1 MHGALVARMSPAR
14 RRSRSWLLV
23 LILVGVVGGLAL
35 VPGPARE
42 VEALGSRLL
51 EPIQAGVS
59 GAAGQAEDVA
69 TVFRRMSELSRQNDE
84 YREEIDRL
92 QSEIARLRELE
103 VENRD
108 LRNLL
113 GLKQRAS
120 TTGDLLPVRVI
131 ARDPSPFVQAI
142 TLDRG
147 TDDGVQ
153 EGMTIISWS
162 GVVGRVSRVSPSSS
176 KVLLITD
183 TSSSISGRIQSS
195 ESRVTGII
203 RGRPEGGLL
212 MQRIPQE
219 ESLQT
224 GETVVT
230 SDFGGLMPEGLVIGQ
245 IVQIRRKDVDVLQ
258 EAVIEPSADMKR
270 LERLYVLLSSADT
283 R

>member
-1 MHGALVARMSPAR
+1 MARVAPAR
-14 RRSRSWLLV
+14 RRSRSWIFVLL
-23 LILVGVVGGLAL
+23 LLGAVGGLMLA
-35 VPGPARE
+35 PGPARE
-42 VEALGSRLL
+42 VEAFGSRLL
-51 EPIQAGVS
+51 EPLQASVS
-59 GAAGQAEDVA
+59 TVFGQAEDVA
-69 TVFRRMSELSRQNDE
+69 SVVRRMTELSRQNDQ
-84 YREEIDRL
+84 YRDEIDRL
-92 QSEIARLRELE
+92 QAEIARLRELE

-113 GLKQRAS
+113 GLKQRAG
-120 TTGDLLPVRVI
+120 TGELLPVRVI

-147 TDDGVQ
+147 TDDGVK
-153 EGMTIISWS
+153 EGMTIITWR
-162 GVVGRVSRVSPSSS
+162 GVVGRVSRVSPTSS

-219 ESLQT
+219 ETLQT

-270 LERLYVLLSSADT
+270 LERLYVLLSTSDS

>member
-1 MHGALVARMSPAR
+1 MARVAPTR
-14 RRSRSWLLV
+14 RRSRSWIFVLLLLGAFGV
-23 LILVGVVGGLAL
+23 LML

-42 VEALGSRLL
+42 VEAFGLRLL
-51 EPIQAGVS
+51 EPLQASVSGVS
-59 GAAGQAEDVA
+59 GQAEDVA
-69 TVFRRMSELSRQNDE
+69 SVVRRMTELSRQNDQ

-92 QSEIARLRELE
+92 QAEIARLRELE

-113 GLKQRAS
+113 GLKQR
-120 TTGDLLPVRVI
+120 TGTGELLPVRVI

-147 TDDGVQ
+147 TEDGVQ
-153 EGMTIISWS
+153 EGMTIISWR
-162 GVVGRVSRVSPSSS
+162 GVVGRVSRVSPTSS

-183 TSSSISGRIQSS
+183 TSSSISGRVQSS

-224 GETVVT
+224 GESVVT

-270 LERLYVLLSSADT
+270 LERLYVLLSTADT

>member
-1 MHGALVARMSPAR
+1 MARIAPAR

-23 LILVGVVGGLAL
+23 LLLLGVVGGLVLA
-35 VPGPARE
+35 PGPAQQ
-42 VEALGSRLL
+42 VEAYGSRLL
-51 EPIQAGVS
+51 EPIQATVS
-59 GAAGQAEDVA
+59 GLFGEVEDV
-69 TVFRRMSELSRQNDE
+69 TSVIRRMTELSRQNDQ
-84 YREEIDRL
+84 YRDEIDRL
-92 QSEIARLRELE
+92 QSEIASLRELE

-113 GLKQRAS
+113 GLKQR
-120 TTGDLLPVRVI
+120 TGNGELLPARVI
-131 ARDPSPFVQAI
+131 NHDPSPFVQAI

-147 TDDGVQ
+147 TDDGVR
-153 EGMTIISWS
+153 EGMTIITWR
-162 GVVGRVSRVSPSSS
+162 GVVGRVSRVSPTSS

-203 RGRPEGGLL
+203 KGRPDGKLL

-219 ESLQT
+219 ETLQAR
-224 GETVVT
+224 ETVVT
-230 SDFGGLMPEGLVIGQ
+230 SDFGGLMPEGLVIGE
-245 IVQIRRKDVDVLQ
+245 IVEIRRRDVDVLQ

-270 LERLYVLLSSADT
+270 LERLYVLLSTADT

>member
-1 MHGALVARMSPAR
+1 MARVVPAR
-14 RRSRSWLLV
+14 RRSRSWIFVVLL
-23 LILVGVVGGLAL
+23 LGAVGAVMLA
-35 VPGPARE
+35 PGPARE
-42 VEALGSRLL
+42 VEAMGSRLL
-51 EPIQAGVS
+51 EPLQASVS
-59 GAAGQAEDVA
+59 SAFGQAEDVA
-69 TVFRRMSELSRQNDE
+69 SVVRRMTELSRQNDQ
-84 YREEIDRL
+84 YRDEIDRL
-92 QSEIARLRELE
+92 QAEIARLRELE

-113 GLKQRAS
+113 GLKQRAG
-120 TTGDLLPVRVI
+120 TGELLPVRVI

-147 TDDGVQ
+147 TDDGVK
-153 EGMTIISWS
+153 EGMTIITWR
-162 GVVGRVSRVSPSSS
+162 GVVGRVSRVSPTSS

-195 ESRVTGII
+195 ETRVTGII

-219 ESLQT
+219 ETLQT

-258 EAVIEPSADMKR
+258 EAVIEPSADLKR
-270 LERLYVLLSSADT
+270 LERLYVLLSTSDA

>member
-1 MHGALVARMSPAR
+1 MARVAPAR
-14 RRSRSWLLV
+14 RRSRSWIFVLL
-23 LILVGVVGGLAL
+23 LLGAVGGVMLA
-35 VPGPARE
+35 PGPARE
-42 VEALGSRLL
+42 LEAMGSRLL
-51 EPIQAGVS
+51 EPLQASVS
-59 GAAGQAEDVA
+59 SVAGQAEDV
-69 TVFRRMSELSRQNDE
+69 TSVVRRMTELSRQNDQ

-92 QSEIARLRELE
+92 QAEIARLRELE

-113 GLKQRAS
+113 GLKQRAG
-120 TTGDLLPVRVI
+120 TGELLPVRVI

-147 TDDGVQ
+147 TDDGVK
-153 EGMTIISWS
+153 EGMTIISWR
-162 GVVGRVSRVSPSSS
+162 GVVGRVSRVSPTSS

-195 ESRVTGII
+195 ETRVTGII

-219 ESLQT
+219 ETLQT

-270 LERLYVLLSSADT
+270 LERLYVLLSPADA

>member
-1 MHGALVARMSPAR
+1 MARVAPAR
-14 RRSRSWLLV
+14 RRSRSWLFV
-23 LILVGVVGGLAL
+23 LLLLGAVGGLML

-42 VEALGSRLL
+42 AEAFGSRLL
-51 EPIQAGVS
+51 EPLQASVTS
-59 GAAGQAEDVA
+59 VFGQAEDVA
-69 TVFRRMSELSRQNDE
+69 SVVRRMTELSRQNDQ

-92 QSEIARLRELE
+92 QAEIARLRELE

-113 GLKQRAS
+113 GLKQRAG
-120 TTGDLLPVRVI
+120 TGELLPVRVI

-153 EGMTIISWS
+153 EGMTIITWR
-162 GVVGRVSRVSPSSS
+162 GVVGRVSRVSPTSS

-203 RGRPEGGLL
+203 RGRPEGGLV
-212 MQRIPQE
+212 MHRIPQE
-219 ESLQT
+219 ETLQT

-245 IVQIRRKDVDVLQ
+245 IVQIRRKDVDVMQ

-270 LERLYVLLSSADT
+270 LERLYVLLSTADT

>member
-1 MHGALVARMSPAR
+1 M
-14 RRSRSWLLV
+14 LL
-23 LILVGVVGGLAL
+23 LGVVGGLL
-35 VPGPARE
+35 LLPGPARE
-42 VEALGSRLL
+42 VEAVGSRLL
-51 EPIQAGVS
+51 EPLQASVS
-59 GAAGQAEDVA
+59 SAFGQAEDITSV
-69 TVFRRMSELSRQNDE
+69 VRRMTELSAQNDQ

-92 QSEIARLRELE
+92 QAEIARLRELE
-103 VENRD
+103 TENRD

-113 GLKQRAS
+113 GLKQRAG
-120 TTGDLLPVRVI
+120 TGELLPVRVI

-147 TDDGVQ
+147 TDDGVK
-153 EGMTIISWS
+153 EGMTIITWR
-162 GVVGRVSRVSPSSS
+162 GVVGRVSRVSPTSS

-195 ESRVTGII
+195 EQRVTGIV

-219 ESLQT
+219 ETLQT

-270 LERLYVLLSSADT
+270 LERLYVLLSTAEA

>member
-1 MHGALVARMSPAR
+1 MARVAPAR
-14 RRSRSWLLV
+14 RRSRSWLFV
-23 LILVGVVGGLAL
+23 LLLLLGAVGGLML
-35 VPGPARE
+35 VPGPAG
-42 VEALGSRLL
+42 EAEAFGSRLL
-51 EPIQAGVS
+51 EPLQASVTS
-59 GAAGQAEDVA
+59 VFGQAEDVA
-69 TVFRRMSELSRQNDE
+69 SVVRRMTELSRQNDQ

-92 QSEIARLRELE
+92 QAEIARLRELE

-113 GLKQRAS
+113 GLKQRAG
-120 TTGDLLPVRVI
+120 TGELLPVRVI

-153 EGMTIISWS
+153 EGMTIITWR
-162 GVVGRVSRVSPSSS
+162 GVVGRVSRVSPTSS

-203 RGRPEGGLL
+203 RGRPEGGLV
-212 MQRIPQE
+212 MHRIPQE
-219 ESLQT
+219 ETLQT

-245 IVQIRRKDVDVLQ
+245 IVQIRRKDVDVMQ

-270 LERLYVLLSSADT
+270 LERLYVLLSTADT

>member
-1 MHGALVARMSPAR
+1 MARVAPAR
-14 RRSRSWLLV
+14 RRSRSWIFVLL
-23 LILVGVVGGLAL
+23 LLGAVGGLMLA
-35 VPGPARE
+35 PGPARE
-42 VEALGSRLL
+42 LEAMGSRML
-51 EPIQAGVS
+51 EPLQASVS
-59 GAAGQAEDVA
+59 SVVGQAEDV
-69 TVFRRMSELSRQNDE
+69 TSVVRRMTELSRQNDQ

-92 QSEIARLRELE
+92 QAEIARLRELE

-113 GLKQRAS
+113 GLKQRAG
-120 TTGDLLPVRVI
+120 TGELLPVRVI

-147 TDDGVQ
+147 TEDGVQ
-153 EGMTIISWS
+153 EGMTIITWR
-162 GVVGRVSRVSPSSS
+162 GVVGRVSRVSPTSS

-195 ESRVTGII
+195 EQRVTGII

-219 ESLQT
+219 ETLQT

-270 LERLYVLLSSADT
+270 LERLYVLLSPADG

>member
-1 MHGALVARMSPAR
+1 MARMTPIRRRSSRPWWLVFLLLAVVGALVFMPGQARDAESTA
-14 RRSRSWLLV
+14 
-23 LILVGVVGGLAL
+23 
-35 VPGPARE
+35 
-42 VEALGSRLL
+42 SRLL
-51 EPIQAGVS
+51 EPVQGGLS
-59 GAAGQAEDVA
+59 GWVGQIENVA
-69 TVFRRMSELSRQNDE
+69 TVVRRMSELSAQNDQ

-92 QSEIARLRELE
+92 QAEIARLRELD

-113 GLKQRAS
+113 GLKQRS
-120 TTGDLLPVRVI
+120 GTGELLPVKVI

-147 TDDGVQ
+147 TDDGVV
-153 EGMTIISWS
+153 EGMTVISWR
-162 GVVGRVSRVSPSSS
+162 GVVGRVSRVSASSA

-183 TSSSISGRIQSS
+183 ASSSISGRIQSS

-203 RGRPEGGLL
+203 KGRPEGGLV

-245 IVQIRRKDVDVLQ
+245 IVQIRRKDVDVMQ

-270 LERLYVLLSSADT
+270 LERLYVLLASADN

>member
-1 MHGALVARMSPAR
+1 MARVAPPR
-14 RRSRSWLLV
+14 RRSRSWIVVVLL
-23 LILVGVVGGLAL
+23 LGAIGGLLL

-42 VEALGSRLL
+42 VEAIGLRLL
-51 EPIQAGVS
+51 GPLQSSVS
-59 GAAGQAEDVA
+59 SVSGQAEDV
-69 TVFRRMSELSRQNDE
+69 TSVVRRMTELSRQNDQ

-92 QSEIARLRELE
+92 QAEIARLRELE

-113 GLKQRAS
+113 GLKQR
-120 TTGDLLPVRVI
+120 TGTGELLPVRVI
-131 ARDPSPFVQAI
+131 ARDPSPFVHAI

-147 TDDGVQ
+147 SDDGVK
-153 EGMTIISWS
+153 EGMTIISWR
-162 GVVGRVSRVSPSSS
+162 GVVGRVSRVSPTSS

-183 TSSSISGRIQSS
+183 TSSSISGRVQNS
-195 ESRVTGII
+195 ESRVTGIV

-224 GETVVT
+224 GESVVT

-258 EAVIEPSADMKR
+258 EAVIEPSADMQR
-270 LERLYVLLSSADT
+270 LERLYVLLSMADT

>member
-1 MHGALVARMSPAR
+1 MARLAPAR
-14 RRSRSWLLV
+14 RRSRSWIFVVLL
-23 LILVGVVGGLAL
+23 LGVVGGLVLA
-35 VPGPARE
+35 PGPARDL
-42 VEALGSRLL
+42 EAAGSRLL
-51 EPIQAGVS
+51 EPVQASVS
-59 GAAGQAEDVA
+59 GLFGQVEDV
-69 TVFRRMSELSRQNDE
+69 TSVVRRMTELSRQNDQ

-92 QSEIARLRELE
+92 QSEIARLRELD

-113 GLKQRAS
+113 GLKQR
-120 TTGDLLPVRVI
+120 TGTGELLPARVI

-147 TDDGVQ
+147 TEDGVK
-153 EGMTIISWS
+153 EGMTIITWR
-162 GVVGRVSRVSPSSS
+162 GVVGRVSRVGPTSS

-203 RGRPEGGLL
+203 KGRPEGGLL

-219 ESLQT
+219 ETLQT

-230 SDFGGLMPEGLVIGQ
+230 SDFGGLMPEGLVIGE
-245 IVQIRRKDVDVLQ
+245 IIQIRRKDVDVLQ

-270 LERLYVLLSSADT
+270 LERLYVLTSTADN

>member
-1 MHGALVARMSPAR
+1 MMPVR
-14 RRSRSWLLV
+14 RRNRSWWLILLV
-23 LILVGVVGGLAL
+23 LGVVGGLLLA
-35 VPGPARE
+35 PGQART
-42 VEALGSRLL
+42 VEGLGGQLL
-51 EPIQAGVS
+51 EPIQGGVT
-59 GAAGQAEDVA
+59 GVLGQIEDVT
-69 TVFRRMSELSRQNDE
+69 TVVRRMGELSRQNDQ

-92 QSEIARLRELE
+92 QSEIARLRELD

-113 GLKQRAS
+113 GLKQQAG
-120 TTGDLLPVRVI
+120 TGELAPARVI

-142 TLDRG
+142 TIDRG
-147 TDDGVQ
+147 SEDGIK
-153 EGMTIISWS
+153 EGMTLITWR
-162 GVVGRVSRVSPSSS
+162 GVVGRVNRVGPSSS

-183 TSSSISGRIQSS
+183 TSSSISGRVQSS

-203 RGRPEGGLL
+203 KGRPEGGLL

-219 ESLQT
+219 ETLQT

-230 SDFGGLMPEGLVIGQ
+230 SDFGGLLPEGLVIGQ

-258 EAVIEPSADMKR
+258 EAVIEPSADMMR
-270 LERLYVLLSSADT
+270 LERLYVLLSTAET

>member
-1 MHGALVARMSPAR
+1 MARVAPAR
-14 RRSRSWLLV
+14 RRSRSWIFVVLL
-23 LILVGVVGGLAL
+23 LGVVGGLL
-35 VPGPARE
+35 LMPGPARE
-42 VEALGSRLL
+42 VEAVGSRLL
-51 EPIQAGVS
+51 EPLQASVS
-59 GAAGQAEDVA
+59 SVFGQADDV
-69 TVFRRMSELSRQNDE
+69 TSVLRRMTELSAQNDQ

-92 QSEIARLRELE
+92 QAEIARLRELE
-103 VENRD
+103 EENRD

-113 GLKQRAS
+113 GLKQRAG
-120 TTGDLLPVRVI
+120 TGELLPVRVI

-147 TDDGVQ
+147 TDDGVK
-153 EGMTIISWS
+153 EGMTIITWR
-162 GVVGRVSRVSPSSS
+162 GVVGRVSRVSPTSS

-183 TSSSISGRIQSS
+183 TSSSISGRIQTS

-219 ESLQT
+219 ETLQT

-245 IVQIRRKDVDVLQ
+245 IIQIRRKDVDVLQ
-258 EAVIEPSADMKR
+258 EAVIEPSADLKR
-270 LERLYVLLSSADT
+270 LERLYVLLSTADT

>member
-1 MHGALVARMSPAR
+1 MARVAPAR
-14 RRSRSWLLV
+14 RRSRSWIFVLL
-23 LILVGVVGGLAL
+23 LLGAVGGVML
-35 VPGPARE
+35 VPGPA
-42 VEALGSRLL
+42 
-51 EPIQAGVS
+51 
-59 GAAGQAEDVA
+59 
-69 TVFRRMSELSRQNDE
+69 
-84 YREEIDRL
+84 
-92 QSEIARLRELE
+92 RELE

-113 GLKQRAS
+113 GLKQRAG
-120 TTGDLLPVRVI
+120 TGELLPVRVI

-147 TDDGVQ
+147 TDDGVK
-153 EGMTIISWS
+153 EGMTIITWR
-162 GVVGRVSRVSPSSS
+162 GVVGRVSRVSPTSC

-219 ESLQT
+219 ETLQT

-270 LERLYVLLSSADT
+270 LERLYVLLSTAEA

>member
-1 MHGALVARMSPAR
+1 MTPAR
-14 RRSRSWLLV
+14 RRTRPWLFTV
-23 LILVGVVGGLAL
+23 LLLGLIGVFVFT
-35 VPGPARE
+35 PGIRNNVQVSGTRVFEPAQN
-42 VEALGSRLL
+42 AISRLL
-51 EPIQAGVS
+51 
-59 GAAGQAEDVA
+59 GQVDDVT
-69 TVFRRMSELSRQNDE
+69 TVVQKMTELSHQNAQ

-92 QSEIARLRELE
+92 QSEIASLRELE

-113 GLKQRAS
+113 GLKQR
-120 TTGDLLPVRVI
+120 TGTGELLPATVI

-147 TDDGVQ
+147 TDDGVK
-153 EGMTIISWS
+153 EGMTIITWR
-162 GVVGRVSRVSPSSS
+162 GVVGRVSRVSPTSS

-183 TSSSISGRIQSS
+183 TSSSISGKVQNS

-219 ESLQT
+219 ETLQT

-245 IVQIRRKDVDVLQ
+245 IIQIRRKDVDVLQ
-258 EAVIEPSADMKR
+258 EAVIEPSADLKQ
-270 LERLYVLLSSADT
+270 LERLYVLMSTADN

>member
-1 MHGALVARMSPAR
+1 MARMTPVR
-14 RRSRSWLLV
+14 RRSRPWWLVFL
-23 LILVGVVGGLAL
+23 LLAVVGAL
-35 VPGPARE
+35 VFLPGQARDAE
-42 VEALGSRLL
+42 SGASRLL
-51 EPIQAGVS
+51 EPMLASVS
-59 GAAGQAEDVA
+59 TWVGQAESAA
-69 TVFRRMSELSRQNDE
+69 TVVRRMSELSAQNDQ
-84 YREEIDRL
+84 YRDEIDRL
-92 QSEIARLRELE
+92 QTEIARLRELE

-113 GLKQRAS
+113 DLKQESGA
-120 TTGDLLPVRVI
+120 GELLPVRVI

-153 EGMTIISWS
+153 EGMTIISWR
-162 GVVGRVSRVSPSSS
+162 GVVGRVSRVSESSA

-183 TSSSISGRIQSS
+183 TSSSISGRVQSS
-195 ESRVTGII
+195 ESRVTGIVK
-203 RGRPEGGLL
+203 GRPEGGLV

-245 IVQIRRKDVDVLQ
+245 VVQIRRKDVDVLQ
-258 EAVIEPSADMKR
+258 EAVIEPSADMKQ
-270 LERLYVLLSSADT
+270 LDRLYVLLASADN

>member
-1 MHGALVARMSPAR
+1 MARVAPAR
-14 RRSRSWLLV
+14 RRSRSWVFVLL
-23 LILVGVVGGLAL
+23 LLGAVGGLMLA
-35 VPGPARE
+35 PGPARE
-42 VEALGSRLL
+42 VEAFGSRLL
-51 EPIQAGVS
+51 EPLQASVS
-59 GAAGQAEDVA
+59 SVFGQAEDVA
-69 TVFRRMSELSRQNDE
+69 SVVRRMTELSRQNDQ

-92 QSEIARLRELE
+92 QAEIARLRELE

-113 GLKQRAS
+113 GLKQRAG
-120 TTGDLLPVRVI
+120 TGELLPVRVI

-153 EGMTIISWS
+153 EGMTIITWR
-162 GVVGRVSRVSPSSS
+162 GVVGRVSRVSPTSS

-219 ESLQT
+219 ETLQT

-245 IVQIRRKDVDVLQ
+245 VVQIRRKDVDVLQ

-270 LERLYVLLSSADT
+270 LERLYVLLSTSDG